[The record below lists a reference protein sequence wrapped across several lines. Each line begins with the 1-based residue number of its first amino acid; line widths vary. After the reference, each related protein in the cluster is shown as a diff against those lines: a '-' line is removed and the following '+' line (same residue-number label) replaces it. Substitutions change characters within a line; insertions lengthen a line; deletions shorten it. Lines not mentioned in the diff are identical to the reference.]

1 MRKRMRTKNALSSQK
16 KTIMILY
23 KGIWG
28 PFPGVLPWKKK
39 SMHCLIEWFYFF
51 NDYDDWNKKTIIVR
65 QEFIELTMDSWKEN
79 NTDNSQKIS

>member
-1 MRKRMRTKNALSSQK
+1 MGSFSWSFAM
-16 KTIMILY
+16 
-23 KGIWG
+23 
-28 PFPGVLPWKKK
+28 KKK

-79 NTDNSQKIS
+79 NTDNSQKISWQK